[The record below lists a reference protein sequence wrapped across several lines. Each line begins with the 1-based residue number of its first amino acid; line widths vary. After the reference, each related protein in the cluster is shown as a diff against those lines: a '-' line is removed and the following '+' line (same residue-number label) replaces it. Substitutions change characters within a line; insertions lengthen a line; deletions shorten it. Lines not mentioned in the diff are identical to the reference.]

1 LEVPSA
7 RVIRVCVSERE
18 RERWEREMERE
29 SARASVREN
38 PHTVFLYLNIEGC
51 LATPSQLAF

>member
-1 LEVPSA
+1 MSF
-7 RVIRVCVSERE
+7 VCVRVRE
-18 RERWEREMERE
+18 RERWERELERE
-29 SARASVREN
+29 SARTSVREN